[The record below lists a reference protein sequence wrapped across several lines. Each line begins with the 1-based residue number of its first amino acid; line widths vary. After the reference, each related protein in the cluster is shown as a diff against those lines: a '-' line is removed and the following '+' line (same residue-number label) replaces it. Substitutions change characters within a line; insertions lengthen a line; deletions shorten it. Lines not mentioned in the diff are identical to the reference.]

1 MLRIRLA
8 RRGRR
13 NLNAF
18 AIVAAEQK
26 FRRDGRFVEKIGYY
40 QPLLKDEDPFRLNIN
55 KERYEH
61 WVAQGAQPTDKV
73 QKLAHKLG
81 IIQDKPTVS
90 ERPNKSKPKAKALER
105 IQEKAAAQKA
115 AIEAEAAAKAAAEA
129 PVQEAISENA
139 QEAPAE

>member
-18 AIVAAEQK
+18 AIVTAEQK

-40 QPLLKDEDPFRLNIN
+40 QPLLKNDDEFRLKID

-61 WVAQGAQPTDKV
+61 WLSQGAQASDKV
-73 QKLAHKLG
+73 KQLAYQLG
-81 IIQDKPTVS
+81 IGEKPVIS
-90 ERPNKSKPKAKALER
+90 HRPKKAQPKKKAQER
-105 IQEKAAAQKA
+105 AAQLA
-115 AIEAEAAAKAAAEA
+115 SAGE
-129 PVQEAISENA
+129 
-139 QEAPAE
+139 